1 MSNRAPL
8 AIKTLA
14 VGVILNLILGAAKIA
29 VGLVFS
35 AFAITA
41 DAANSFSDAAVG
53 IVTVFAFAMSAKRA
67 DKDHPLGHGRLEYVA
82 TLFVGAAVFAVAIEL
97 VISSV
102 RQLLEPSVQTVSP
115 VTYGVL
121 GACIGIKLFLAIF
134 YTLRNRNVKS
144 DTLRAAATDSFSDVV
159 ITSSVLIGTIVFQ
172 FSGVAIDGYLGI
184 VIGAVIAFGA
194 VKLIVETANRLIG
207 SPDPEAHGKLN
218 DILLAE
224 PQVSGY
230 HDLIIH
236 DYGSENKEATA
247 HIELDG
253 KLSFAQAHEIADR
266 LEDRALETTGIHLV
280 LHCDPIGEEC
290 AAFKKTRGMIDEYL
304 ASYSAKCH
312 DLSIHEDSNFLS
324 FDVTIPESQSSN
336 INYIKETLLAKLRG
350 ELGEYD
356 ITIHFDI
363 T

>member
-1 MSNRAPL
+1 MSARAPL

-14 VGVILNLILGAAKIA
+14 IGVILNIILGAAKIA
-29 VGLVFS
+29 VGLLFS

-97 VISSV
+97 VISSI
-102 RQLLEPSVQTVSP
+102 RQLMQPSVQVVSP
-115 VTYGVL
+115 VTFGVL
-121 GACIGIKLFLAIF
+121 GACIGIKLFLAVF
-134 YTLRNRNVKS
+134 YTLRNRKIKS
-144 DTLRAAATDSFSDVV
+144 ETLRAAAIDSFSDVA
-159 ITSSVLIGTIVFQ
+159 ITSSVLIATIVFK
-172 FSGVAIDGYLGI
+172 FTNVSIDGYLGI
-184 VIGAVIAFGA
+184 VIGVVIAFGA
-194 VKLIVETANRLIG
+194 VKLIAETANRLIG
-207 SPDPEAHGKLN
+207 SPDPEAFGKLN

-253 KLSFAQAHEIADR
+253 KLPFSLAHEIADR
-266 LEDRALETTGIHLV
+266 LEDRALEETGIHLV
-280 LHCDPIGEEC
+280 LHCDPVGGEG
-290 AAFKKTRGMIDEYL
+290 AAFNKVKCLIDKYL
-304 ASYSAKCH
+304 YKYKAKCH
-312 DLSIHEDSNFLS
+312 DLSIHEDSRFLS
-324 FDVTIPESQSSN
+324 FDVSLPESERKN
-336 INYIKETLLAKLRG
+336 ADYIKETLLALLRG
-350 ELGEYD
+350 EIGEYD
-356 ITIHFDI
+356 ITMHFDI
-363 T
+363 V